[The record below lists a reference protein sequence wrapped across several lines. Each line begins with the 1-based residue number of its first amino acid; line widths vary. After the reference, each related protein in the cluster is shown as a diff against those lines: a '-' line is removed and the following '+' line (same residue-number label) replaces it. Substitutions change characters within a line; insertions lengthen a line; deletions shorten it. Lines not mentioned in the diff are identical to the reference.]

1 MGFLVSSPLS
11 GQEAKVVSTYVPPRW
26 WGNHHVLS
34 FIPMYMYI
42 SCLYGFRT
50 SSPLSGPE
58 TIGGFRIFTTQVVR
72 KPPGCLSDY
81 PHMYGYTPF
90 LYGFRIS
97 SPLSGPETV
106 SGFRLFT
113 TQVVGKPLRRF
124 ILSGYTPFLYGFRIS
139 SPLSGPETV
148 SGFRLF
154 TTQVVGKPLR
164 LHIIWLHTISIRFL
178 HFVTAKWSGNRQCF
192 PPLYHPG
199 GRETTTSFHIIH
211 TCIIHIIPLGFPHFV
226 TTKWSGNHQ
235 WFPNLY
241 RPGGW
246 ETNMSVSYYSYIKVY
261 SHFLSVMLLCILFI
275 LITLLVIYFIL
286 CCSYV

>member
-1 MGFLVSSPLS
+1 
-11 GQEAKVVSTYVPPRW
+11 
-26 WGNHHVLS
+26 
-34 FIPMYMYI
+34 MYI
-42 SCLYGFRT
+42 SFLYGFRT

-72 KPPGCLSDY
+72 KLPGCLSYY

-90 LYGFRIS
+90 LYGFCIS

-113 TQVVGKPLRRF
+113 TQVVGKPLHRC
-124 ILSGYTPFLYGFRIS
+124 ILSGYTPFLYGFCIS

-154 TTQVVGKPLR
+154 TIQVVGKPL
-164 LHIIWLHTISIRFL
+164 
-178 HFVTAKWSGNRQCF
+178 
-192 PPLYHPG
+192 
-199 GRETTTSFHIIH
+199 

-226 TTKWSGNHQ
+226 TAKWSGNHQ
-235 WFPNLY
+235 WFPHLY
-241 RPGGW
+241 CPGGW
-246 ETNMSVSYYSYIKVY
+246 ETTMFVAYYPYIRFTHSSCHLFYFVFY
-261 SHFLSVMLLCILFI
+261 LC

-286 CCSYV
+286 CFSYV